1 MNLET
6 VAFSNRRLP
15 YPDIPDI
22 MTSTTATSAQP
33 IAKPSFIAL
42 LIAVSAVSPLGINM
56 YLPSMP
62 GMARALGVDFTTI
75 QLTLS
80 LYLAAM
86 AIGQLIIGPLSDRFG
101 RRPILLI
108 GLSVFVVGSLICL
121 TAQNAGV
128 LIFGRVVQAMGG
140 CAGITLSR
148 AIVRDLYRRDQVASM
163 IGYVTMGMAV
173 APMVAPTIG
182 GVLDTFYGWRASFA
196 FLVLFGSLALLFA
209 SLQLSETNRNRGS
222 VGDGDRLLPNYLA
235 LFRSRLFWGYSLAT
249 SFVSAMFFSFV
260 AGAPYVV
267 IELMGRS
274 PAEYGFYF
282 ALVPSGYI
290 LGNFVTARFAVTIG
304 QNRMFLTGMTISLL
318 GVGSMAAAFAAGLG
332 HPLALFAPMFL
343 IGVANGLVLPNGIA
357 GAVSVKPDAAGAAAG
372 LSGSLQIGFGALVAP
387 LVGAALTTTV
397 WPLIA
402 IMAVCALL
410 GLAAFGLVAGSGRK
424 AAGP

>member
-1 MNLET
+1 MDLET
-6 VAFSNRRLP
+6 VAFPNRRLP

-196 FLVLFGSLALLFA
+196 FLVLFGSLALLFS

-410 GLAAFGLVAGSGRK
+410 GIAAFGLVVISGK
-424 AAGP
+424 SVSAP

>member
-1 MNLET
+1 MDLET
-6 VAFSNRRLP
+6 VAFPNRRLP

-173 APMVAPTIG
+173 APMIAPTIG

-410 GLAAFGLVAGSGRK
+410 GIAAFGLVVISGK
-424 AAGP
+424 SVSAP

>member
-1 MNLET
+1 MDLET
-6 VAFSNRRLP
+6 VAFPNRRLP

-62 GMARALGVDFTTI
+62 GMARALGVDFSTI

-410 GLAAFGLVAGSGRK
+410 GIAAFGLVVISGK
-424 AAGP
+424 SVSAP